1 MGILRNKFKDR
12 FVQVPNALVT
22 DTSVSMPAR
31 LVYVYL
37 ASKPDGWTVRNADV
51 KKSLGIKDDN
61 TLAKY
66 WKELSAAGWIIR
78 KKCLPGVNAG
88 TYEYELWDTPKT
100 GNHPNMGKSQIWEN
114 PKYGKNPEYNNTD
127 LTSNTDFDSN
137 TENINTS
144 FSDDFDPDDV
154 FGTPSKPVNNS
165 NQAVNNSNITAEL
178 KQRINKLYNRREST
192 TWSNKELTVLRQIAK
207 RNGVLDE
214 MTAIENLYNSGYEYR
229 RRGVQTF
236 LNNWCIEL
244 DRANNNQTNNR
255 SNNDATSG
263 SYGRYVPKN

>member
-1 MGILRNKFKDR
+1 MSILRNKFKDR

-37 ASKPDGWTVRNADV
+37 ASKPDGWTVRNDDV

-66 WKELSAAGWIIR
+66 WKELSAAGWITR
-78 KKCLPGVNAG
+78 KKSLPGANAG
-88 TYEYELWDTPKT
+88 TYEYELLEAPKT
-100 GNHPNMGKSQIWEN
+100 GNLPNMENSQIWEV
-114 PKYGKNPEYNNTD
+114 PKNGKNPDYNNTD

-137 TENINTS
+137 NKNNPYISPQDNTRE
-144 FSDDFDPDDV
+144 
-154 FGTPSKPVNNS
+154 
-165 NQAVNNSNITAEL
+165 ITAEL
-178 KQRINKLYNRREST
+178 KRRINKLYNRREST
-192 TWSNKELTVLRQIAK
+192 TWSNKEITALRQIAK

-229 RRGVQTF
+229 RRGVITF
-236 LNNWCIEL
+236 LNNWATEY
-244 DRANNNQTNNR
+244 DRANNHAQTYQQPPKLNIDTPDYWKNR
-255 SNNDATSG
+255 ATYPGDEDAGKEFTNG
-263 SYGRYVPKN
+263 F